1 MNGRRIDE
9 KPRFARA
16 VVKRRRPAESS
27 RLRETADTLR
37 PHSMDFSAEQK
48 KEIAERVKEVLTV
61 KKTVYKTERPKILIV
76 FEKKES
82 ENFFIF

>member
-1 MNGRRIDE
+1 MILKTDVFYTFGRTRTELFGPDMEDDYVI
-9 KPRFARA
+9 
-16 VVKRRRPAESS
+16 VQ
-27 RLRETADTLR
+27 
-37 PHSMDFSAEQK
+37 HSMDFSVEQK
-48 KEIAERVKEVLTV
+48 QEIAEYVKEVLTV